1 MICMELLFVLTTC
14 VWAQAMPM
22 GCSEDAHCPS
32 GFYCEASELFCRECL
47 RCQDLK
53 RQSPPTL
60 TTCIT
65 SVTQCGPCFSELI
78 EDIDNH
84 CVSPESGKQLLPY
97 EWAVIA
103 VSLVLAVLVC
113 AAAAYIL
120 RNFHTF
126 KIRASTR
133 TSVHSP
139 EESIVAASAPHPP
152 PPYNVV
158 AALPPASQ
166 CEESLPFIKPVSSPH
181 RSEARESA
189 GSQSARVF
197 NNPSYVRTLQPSY
210 EIPTEHDEILPT
222 IQENISDNEH
232 NIRTPTI
239 TETVT
244 SATARPSPPSLT
256 AGPRS
261 SSTSL
266 KTSTRCNSETN

>member
-1 MICMELLFVLTTC
+1 
-14 VWAQAMPM
+14 
-22 GCSEDAHCPS
+22 
-32 GFYCEASELFCRECL
+32 
-47 RCQDLK
+47 
-53 RQSPPTL
+53 
-60 TTCIT
+60 
-65 SVTQCGPCFSELI
+65 
-78 EDIDNH
+78 
-84 CVSPESGKQLLPY
+84 
-97 EWAVIA
+97 
-103 VSLVLAVLVC
+103 
-113 AAAAYIL
+113 
-120 RNFHTF
+120 
-126 KIRASTR
+126 
-133 TSVHSP
+133 
-139 EESIVAASAPHPP
+139 
-152 PPYNVV
+152 VV